1 MKKVYKAAQ
10 SQHRFTTTRSINPL
24 RMSTHKTQKLAEIV
38 NLIPDLVS
46 ILYPLNLNSDERERL
61 RLKHSIL
68 QITLQSTGG

>member
-1 MKKVYKAAQ
+1 
-10 SQHRFTTTRSINPL
+10 
-24 RMSTHKTQKLAEIV
+24 MSTHKTQKLAEIV

-46 ILYPLNLNSDERERL
+46 ILYWLNLNNDERERL